1 MKNDSQRFNF
11 FPIKEKDLPT
21 PKPHLQPSSPPA
33 PELAVCHPNFE
44 GAGVTVVNGNVSWGV
59 PTFSRGVDLVAT
71 GETETPLVIRFEQ
84 TGSPRPFYIG
94 K

>member
-1 MKNDSQRFNF
+1 MRNDSQRFNF
-11 FPIKEKDLPT
+11 FPIEERDLPT
-21 PKPHLQPSSPPA
+21 PDPHSQPSSPPV

-59 PTFSRGVDLVAT
+59 STFSQGVDLVAKV
-71 GETETPLVIRFEQ
+71 ETETSLVIRFEQ
-84 TGSPRPFYIG
+84 TGSPKPFYIG